1 MQDDITQLE
10 PDLFKRVTGLKVKD
24 FELLASIGVFNESLM
39 NDAIFKFRR
48 YENASLEY
56 TGINRHE
63 GEKIGGWNTV
73 VSKDDLDAIYGK
85 EVEFDNSIMVGDFV
99 WFNGKKVVVDKLNDS
114 KIWLRDNGRRLDP
127 VVLAKALESG
137 SLSRTKPERKS
148 EDEPVFEVT
157 ESKYEQHYIAFEAA
171 DDRNQTYEVTTSEV
185 INPEPKPEPIVNNS
199 EPIVF
204 VEPPEGWSTDPRAT
218 NANPSISVGEK
229 YENAVYG
236 ICTVSGLQNGRV
248 DMRTSKGKYVTFIYP
263 DAFVN
268 GKLVKQ

>member
-1 MQDDITQLE
+1 
-10 PDLFKRVTGLKVKD
+10 
-24 FELLASIGVFNESLM
+24 
-39 NDAIFKFRR
+39 
-48 YENASLEY
+48 
-56 TGINRHE
+56 
-63 GEKIGGWNTV
+63 
-73 VSKDDLDAIYGK
+73 
-85 EVEFDNSIMVGDFV
+85 MVGDFV

-204 VEPPEGWSTDPRAT
+204 VEPPEGWSTVRGRQMQIRLYQLERSMRMQFMVFVLFQDCETA
-218 NANPSISVGEK
+218 
-229 YENAVYG
+229 
-236 ICTVSGLQNGRV
+236 GL
-248 DMRTSKGKYVTFIYP
+248 I
-263 DAFVN
+263 
-268 GKLVKQ
+268 